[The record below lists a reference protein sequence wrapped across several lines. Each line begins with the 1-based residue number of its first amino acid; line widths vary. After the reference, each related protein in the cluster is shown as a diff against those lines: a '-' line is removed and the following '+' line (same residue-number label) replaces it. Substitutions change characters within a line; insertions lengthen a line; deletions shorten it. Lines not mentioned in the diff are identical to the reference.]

1 MSTQDLIV
9 ARAYADW
16 LDTHRPFVLATV
28 VQAVGSVPR
37 HAGAK
42 MLVPLE
48 GEPVGTVGGGAVEHA
63 VIEEARRMLVAL
75 DPAHTLAMDLAQES
89 ACGGRIEVFLEPHR
103 ASKRIVII
111 GAGHVCAAV
120 APLLVRLGWDVT
132 VLDPRGDRLELPE
145 YRHCRRVRAEFAT
158 ASAHIPF
165 AEDLF
170 ILVMSPQHTYDA
182 EVADGVLG
190 RPWRWLGIIG
200 SKRKAAQMKAALA
213 ARGHAP
219 EIIARLRCPVGIEIG
234 SDTPDEIAVSIA
246 AELIRE
252 TAPAKKSGT

>member
-1 MSTQDLIV
+1 MSTEDLIV
-9 ARAYADW
+9 SRACTEW

-28 VQAVGSVPR
+28 VLAVGSVPR

-63 VIEEARRMLVAL
+63 VIAAARRMLVTSE
-75 DPAHTLAMDLAQES
+75 PARTLAMDLAEES

-103 ASKRIVII
+103 ASKRIVIV

-132 VLDPRGDRLELPE
+132 VLDPRGERLELPE
-145 YRHCRRVRAEFAT
+145 YRHCRRVSAEFA
-158 ASAHIPF
+158 AAAAHISF
-165 AEDLF
+165 ADDLF
-170 ILVMSPQHTYDA
+170 ILIMTPQHTYDT
-182 EVADGVLG
+182 EVADGALE
-190 RPWRWLGIIG
+190 RPWRWLGVIG
-200 SKRKAAQMKAALA
+200 SRRKAAQIKTELA

-219 EIIARLRCPVGIEIG
+219 ERIARLRSPVGIEIA

-252 TAPAKKSGT
+252 TASKRDAV